1 MLPRLSGKESSW
13 AELKSGAAHLERMEA
28 LLAGEGAVLWKGSV
42 QPLVVP
48 TRDLS
53 ITGIVSQLS
62 VLEEVDLVNGS
73 QRPPCGDAHPRG
85 ETTEPDLDVYL
96 PGTAYSK
103 RNPGLPECRVCV
115 LRWDSGR
122 ARLRDL
128 VRRQV
133 TPSDDV
139 PLVFAAVD
147 HGQVQLFAFD
157 TVVAPRFVP
166 GP

>member
-1 MLPRLSGKESSW
+1 MLPPLSGKESSW

-73 QRPPCGDAHPRG
+73 QRPPCDPSG
-85 ETTEPDLDVYL
+85 EPTAPDLDVYL
-96 PGTAYSK
+96 PGTTYSK

-122 ARLRDL
+122 AHLRDL

-133 TPSDDV
+133 TPSDEV

>member
-1 MLPRLSGKESSW
+1 MLPPLSGKETSW
-13 AELKSGAAHLERMEA
+13 ADLKSGTAHLERMEA
-28 LLAGEGAVLWKGSV
+28 LLAGEGAVLWKGPV

-53 ITGIVSQLS
+53 IPGIVSQLT
-62 VLEEVDLVNGS
+62 VLEEVDLVNS
-73 QRPPCGDAHPRG
+73 SKRPPCPEGPGAAM
-85 ETTEPDLDVYL
+85 TPDLDVYL
-96 PGTAYSK
+96 PGTVYSK

-115 LRWDSGR
+115 LRWENGR
-122 ARLRDL
+122 AHLRDL